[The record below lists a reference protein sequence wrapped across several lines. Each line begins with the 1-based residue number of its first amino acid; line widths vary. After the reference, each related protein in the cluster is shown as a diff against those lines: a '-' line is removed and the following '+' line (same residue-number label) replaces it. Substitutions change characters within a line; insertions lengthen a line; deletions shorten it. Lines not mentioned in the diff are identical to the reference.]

1 MTDNGTVISTNDGL
15 AQVKVNCLLPCDDC
29 RAHSLC
35 IGNKQAQGQLYV
47 KNPLQ
52 AHPGDEVL
60 IEIPEEQYSRALIIL
75 FGLLLLGSLTGMI
88 AGYFLSSII
97 PLSSSESSF
106 IGLACGLSIAGYLLF
121 RYFQKKNQSTLYPI
135 ITNIIRK
142 GDYHG

>member
-1 MTDNGTVISTNDGL
+1 MTDNGTVISTNDGF
-15 AQVKVNCLLPCDDC
+15 AQVKVECLLPCDDC

-35 IGNKQAQGQLYV
+35 IGNKQTQGQLSV

-60 IEIPEEQYSRALIIL
+60 IEIPEEQYSRALIVL
-75 FGLLLLGSLTGMI
+75 FGLLLLGSLMGMI
-88 AGYFLSSII
+88 TGYFLSGIT
-97 PLSSSESSF
+97 PFSSSEASF
-106 IGLACGLSIAGYLLF
+106 MGLASGLFIAGYWLF

-135 ITNIIRK
+135 IINIIRK